1 MRIFADSNPIAATTY
16 FLAVTGIAMF
26 SANPVISA
34 ISLIGSVLMFLM
46 NNGRK
51 NLSTHFFS
59 LLLFAV
65 MSLINPLIS
74 HNGATVLF
82 VINNNPITF
91 EALLYGIC
99 SAVMIIAV
107 IYWFC
112 SFTQI
117 MTSDKLLYLFGAMSP
132 KLALV
137 LSMALRYVSLFSVQV
152 KKVQASQ
159 KALGLYKDDNIM
171 DSFKGGIRI
180 FSVMITWALENGIIT
195 ADSMTARGYGAG
207 KRSRF
212 ALFRFK
218 SEDIMI
224 IFSTII
230 LLVLTIYGVND
241 TEFRYYPYFFMPE
254 AEAKSILGYISYCI
268 MNLLPLAVGVKE
280 ELKWRYLR
288 SKI

>member
-1 MRIFADSNPIAATTY
+1 
-16 FLAVTGIAMF
+16 
-26 SANPVISA
+26 
-34 ISLIGSVLMFLM
+34 M